1 MGPAHGAQN
10 DRATLQENSLA
21 GGSGNRPTLHE
32 SDIVRLGEAFRRE
45 LDPIKR
51 RQLYLGLLK
60 GITPE
65 NAREIRAQIVNL
77 DSDDPAFQD
86 FHYAWGKVSG
96 AEAVIYGKDT
106 PKPDMLAAM
115 AGWASE
121 NPRAATD
128 WYASLDPRSNN
139 YVNQQYLMRGVV
151 HGLVTNDVNL
161 ATEFVYTLSSAG
173 DRAAGSMMEIVA
185 SGVLERD
192 GLNNAIH
199 WSEQLQEG
207 PLRAAALDRVA
218 HDYANQDPVGAA
230 SWAEQF
236 VGNPHDAR
244 VLAEVGHEWAGQDAA
259 AAAQWAGSLDPSLG
273 RNQALSAAY
282 GQWGAREPLVAAQN
296 LIEMPPSSD
305 RNFAINGFISGLA
318 PHDGQTAVNWA
329 AEISEPGL
337 RQSAQIRAGRQ
348 FFRQEQEAAR
358 TWLTN
363 SGLPQE
369 TWAQVTGGRSYR
381 EE

>member
-1 MGPAHGAQN
+1 M
-10 DRATLQENSLA
+10 
-21 GGSGNRPTLHE
+21 
-32 SDIVRLGEAFRRE
+32 
-45 LDPIKR
+45 
-51 RQLYLGLLK
+51 
-60 GITPE
+60 TPE

-86 FHYAWGKVSG
+86 FHYAWGKISG
-96 AEAVIYGKDT
+96 AEAVIFGKDT

-128 WYASLDPRSNN
+128 WYASLDQRSDN

-151 HGLVTNDVNL
+151 RGLANNDVNL
-161 ATEFVYTLSSAG
+161 ATQFVYTLSSAG

-185 SGVLERD
+185 SGVLERQ
-192 GLNNAIH
+192 GLNNAIR
-199 WSEQLQEG
+199 WSERLQEG

-218 HDYANQDPVGAA
+218 HHYVNQDPVAA
-230 SWAEQF
+230 ATWAEQF

-244 VLAEVGHEWAGQDAA
+244 VIAEVGHEWARQDAA
-259 AAAQWAGSLDPSLG
+259 AAAQWAGSLDPSQG

-282 GQWGAREPLVAAQN
+282 GQWGAREPLVAVQN
-296 LIEMPPSSD
+296 LIEMPPSTD

-329 AEISEPGL
+329 AEISDPGM

-348 FFRQEQEAAR
+348 FFRQDQEAAR

-369 TWAQVTGGRSYR
+369 TWTHVTGDRLSR
-381 EE
+381 DD